1 MNRKSWIYLLAR
13 MTLIDEI
20 AGFIYWA
27 AVIYGIYL
35 LAGWLNSPLLLAGV
49 LAAYIVVAVIVYMTV
64 VKKVKSLLKPDP
76 DE

>member
-1 MNRKSWIYLLAR
+1 MNRKSWIHLLAR
-13 MTLIDEI
+13 ITLIDEI

-35 LAGWLNSPLLLAGV
+35 LAGSLSSPLLLAGV
-49 LAAYIVVAVIVYMTV
+49 LAIYVVAVVIVYMTFA
-64 VKKVKSLLKPDP
+64 KKVKSLLKPDA